1 MGGKGGEGA
10 GQSPDAAAHPGLEE
24 VVARRSPQP
33 LGLGEGH
40 PQGLREFEGR
50 PGEQVPCRAQ
60 PEGGEQREVRRR
72 KPRQPPQRPPA
83 HPRPRLHPRSPLP
96 TGPLSKKKKKNIERG
111 LLRSSTE
118 GNSILQFGAGV
129 MIISVQKMF
138 VWLQARTIDPDVVR
152 TQRDL
157 NPWPS
162 GLESDALPLS
172 YAFPGN
178 KSGGIP
184 LIDSSPS
191 QTPLSASGGALIQY
205 ILSILR
211 PPAIRKV
218 QAYSTQ

>member
-1 MGGKGGEGA
+1 MPGWGGVRCNFPKKARPPEGPVGEAWPRKAVQGAQGGAGVGGKGGEGA

-96 TGPLSKKKKKNIERG
+96 TGPLSKKKKKRILSG
-111 LLRSSTE
+111 ASS
-118 GNSILQFGAGV
+118 GV
-129 MIISVQKMF
+129 RRREI
-138 VWLQARTIDPDVVR
+138 
-152 TQRDL
+152 
-157 NPWPS
+157 PS
-162 GLESDALPLS
+162 SSLVLES
-172 YAFPGN
+172 
-178 KSGGIP
+178 
-184 LIDSSPS
+184 
-191 QTPLSASGGALIQY
+191 
-205 ILSILR
+205 
-211 PPAIRKV
+211 
-218 QAYSTQ
+218 

>member
-1 MGGKGGEGA
+1 MERGQGKVRTPPRTPDWRRSSPAVRRSRLASGRGTPRASASSRGVRASRSPAERSPKAASSVRSAGA
-10 GQSPDAAAHPGLEE
+10 SPGSRRSGRRPTPGP
-24 VVARRSPQP
+24 VSIPAPRSPQ
-33 LGLGEGH
+33 GLC
-40 PQGLREFEGR
+40 Q
-50 PGEQVPCRAQ
+50 
-60 PEGGEQREVRRR
+60 
-72 KPRQPPQRPPA
+72 K
-83 HPRPRLHPRSPLP
+83 
-96 TGPLSKKKKKNIERG
+96 KKKKKNIERG